1 MVKGSERK
9 RKKMRE
15 KIKEKVKIKDNLEIH
30 LERVIIFEF
39 YREYA
44 LKVIVR
50 KLLYAF
56 WISLEKY
63 LQPFSPLNCPNKNW

>member
-9 RKKMRE
+9 RKEMRE

-30 LERVIIFEF
+30 LERVIIF
-39 YREYA
+39 
-44 LKVIVR
+44 R

-56 WISLEKY
+56 
-63 LQPFSPLNCPNKNW
+63 

>member
-1 MVKGSERK
+1 MGMVKGSERK

-56 WISLEKY
+56 
-63 LQPFSPLNCPNKNW
+63 